1 MRTHY
6 ENLHITE
13 DAPDEVIRASY
24 RALSLKHHPD
34 TAGDKPQSQWKMQR
48 INDSYAVLSDAQ
60 KKAAY
65 DSDLRR
71 QRNPRTT
78 AQAKPPQP
86 VRQPVT
92 RQPIPHRRV
101 PIRPAG
107 WLPNC
112 VGWLS
117 DARLV
122 LPLMVI
128 IWFIVWWKIQK

>member
-6 ENLHITE
+6 ENLHVTE

-48 INDSYAVLSDAQ
+48 INDSYAVLSDTQ

-65 DSDLRR
+65 DGELRR
-71 QRNPRTT
+71 QRNPRQ
-78 AQAKPPQP
+78 AQSAPPLP
-86 VRQPVT
+86 VRQPAK
-92 RQPIPHRRV
+92 RQPIVARRGL
-101 PIRPAG
+101 PQRPPGWMPAG
-107 WLPNC
+107 

-122 LPLMVI
+122 VPLMII
-128 IWFIVWWKIQK
+128 IWLIVWWKIQK

>member
-6 ENLHITE
+6 ENLHVTE

-34 TAGDKPQSQWKMQR
+34 TAGDKPQSRWKMQR
-48 INDSYAVLSDAQ
+48 INDSYAVLSDSQ

-65 DSDLRR
+65 DGELRR
-71 QRNPRTT
+71 QRNPRP
-78 AQAKPPQP
+78 AQSKPPTSVQP
-86 VRQPVT
+86 TPRRGQRSP
-92 RQPIPHRRV
+92 RRIPLHA
-101 PIRPAG
+101 PG
-107 WLPNC
+107 WLPAG

-122 LPLMVI
+122 IPLMAI
-128 IWFIVWWKIQK
+128 IWLIVWWSIKG

>member
-6 ENLHITE
+6 ENLHVTE

-34 TAGDKPQSQWKMQR
+34 TAGDKPQSKWKMQR
-48 INDSYAVLSDAQ
+48 INDSYAVLSDSL

-65 DSDLRR
+65 DGELRR
-71 QRNPRTT
+71 HRNPRPTQSKPATT
-78 AQAKPPQP
+78 ARHAPN
-86 VRQPVT
+86 RQQMSA
-92 RQPIPHRRV
+92 RRIPLHA
-101 PIRPAG
+101 PG
-107 WLPNC
+107 WLPAG

-122 LPLMVI
+122 IPLMAI
-128 IWFIVWWKIQK
+128 IWLIVWWSILG